1 MAIENKKKILITG
14 LSGAVGQAI
23 MPSLKKKYSISSLS
37 RKGLKIDGI
46 KNNIGNINSIDSI
59 NKSFKNIH
67 TVIHLAAN
75 GGVHSENGMKAS
87 WEEILES
94 NIIGTYNVFQSS
106 IKNGVKR
113 IIFASSG
120 STIMGYEDQSPYS
133 DLING
138 KISNNESIPLIT
150 KKSEP
155 NPKSFYSV
163 SKLFGEDLARMY
175 TSLFNISIIC
185 IRIGGCSKDG
195 NPSEGRGHSIFVS
208 HNDLS
213 QLVIKSIEAPENL
226 KFDLFFGVSNNKN
239 NYRDWKHAYNQIGYK
254 PEDSAEKFNS

>member
-23 MPSLKKKYSISSLS
+23 MPSLKKKYDISSLS

-46 KNNIGNINSIDSI
+46 KNNIGNINSINSI

-75 GGVHSENGMKAS
+75 GGVHSQNGMEAS

-94 NIIGTYNVFQSS
+94 NIVGTYNVFQSS

-195 NPSEGRGHSIFVS
+195 KPSKGRGNSIFVS

-213 QLVIKSIEAPENL
+213 QLVIKSIEAPKNL

-254 PEDSAEKFNS
+254 PEDSAEKFTS

>member
-1 MAIENKKKILITG
+1 MAINKKKKILITG

-23 MPSLKKKYSISSLS
+23 IPSLKKKYILSSLS
-37 RKGLKIDGI
+37 RNGLKTDDIE
-46 KNNIGNINSIDSI
+46 NNIGNINSINSI

-75 GGVHSENGMKAS
+75 GGVHSENGMEAS

-94 NIIGTYNVFQSS
+94 NIIGTYNVFQAS

-133 DLING
+133 EIISG
-138 KISNNESIPLIT
+138 KIPNESIPLIT

-175 TSLFNISIIC
+175 SSLFDISIIC

-195 NPSEGRGHSIFVS
+195 RPSKGRGHSIFVS

-213 QLVIKSIEAPENL
+213 QLVIKSIEAPKNL
-226 KFDLFFGVSNNKN
+226 KFDIFFGVSDNKN